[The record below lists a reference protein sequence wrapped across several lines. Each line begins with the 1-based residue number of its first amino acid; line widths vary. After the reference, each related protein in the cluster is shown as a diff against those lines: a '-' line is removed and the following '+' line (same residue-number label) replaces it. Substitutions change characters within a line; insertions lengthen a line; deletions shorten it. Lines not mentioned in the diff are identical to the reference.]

1 MNTLIWTEKY
11 RPSSLSE
18 IAGQEYIVKRLQAFV
33 KEKSLP
39 HCLFVGPA
47 GCGKSTASMCI
58 AKELYGSG
66 WKNNFLELNASDERG
81 IDTIRVKVKE
91 FARTV
96 PFNTQFKII
105 FLDEA
110 DSLTTDAQHALRRT
124 MERYSTTSRFI
135 LSANYSNKIIP
146 PIQSRTAVFRFS
158 PLKEKDVTEFLK
170 NIAEK
175 EKLEISDDSLKLIFQ
190 LSEGDM
196 RQAINILQSASILGK
211 KINKDIILSVTNT
224 ADPESIQKMVS
235 FALKGD
241 FKQSRKILHSLLYER
256 GLGGE
261 DIIKQIH
268 NEVMSSD
275 IIDKEKILLAQ
286 KIGEY
291 EFRLTE
297 GSNPRI
303 QLEALLAQMNRKF
316 LKE

>member
-261 DIIKQIH
+261 DIIKQIQSTKRK
-268 NEVMSSD
+268 SSLP
-275 IIDKEKILLAQ
+275 KK
-286 KIGEY
+286 
-291 EFRLTE
+291 
-297 GSNPRI
+297 
-303 QLEALLAQMNRKF
+303 
-316 LKE
+316 